1 MKLTSKDRFIA
12 KTNSQSLEN
21 GLKLKLV
28 AVGIITQID
37 YSGEKKVGVLKA
49 DDGKIYTTI
58 SNTVIT
64 LLPELGEMIDEDEVV
79 TVAVVQRKS
88 KSNREYFTLELL

>member
-1 MKLTSKDRFIA
+1 MKLTSKDRFNA

-28 AVGIITQID
+28 AVGTIKQVD
-37 YSGEKKVGVLKA
+37 SNGEKEIGVMKT
-49 DDGKIYTTI
+49 DDGVIYTTI

-64 LLPELGEMIDEDEVV
+64 LLPELEEMINEEE
-79 TVAVVQRKS
+79 TVDIAVVQRKS
-88 KSNREYFTLELL
+88 KSNREFFTLELL